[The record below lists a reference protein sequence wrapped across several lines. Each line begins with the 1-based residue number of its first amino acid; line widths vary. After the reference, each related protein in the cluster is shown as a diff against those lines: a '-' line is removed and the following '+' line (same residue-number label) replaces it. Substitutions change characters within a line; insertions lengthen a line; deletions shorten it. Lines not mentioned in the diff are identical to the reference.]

1 MDRILPK
8 TVAQSH
14 AETTRMARRLFTSPR
29 PRRMVL
35 PILAF
40 SAMESFLLVY
50 PAVDVLRIGLG
61 AVAIA
66 LPAYAAALLT
76 KPVALALGGRMYFR
90 RSFLLAFIGLILLG
104 AFQLVAVAYFTLLA
118 VLENRAYDVGITLNV
133 TLLGY
138 GVVLWVR
145 EVILSATSHS
155 KHLRSLPAA
164 ALHPVF
170 GLLGLAMWL
179 PFGLGE
185 AVLGLIVLAVFFLSA
200 VAYTE
205 IAKRP
210 LLRAFGADGFKLL
223 RSTLDVYGEMEDEG
237 VAELEEFFGSISVSA
252 RIRVAGLAF
261 RASTGIRALFLAP
274 TVHPGPMGVVSGS
287 DLPTKV
293 ARGLADL
300 TPNILVAHGPTT
312 HDENPATT
320 AEVAKVPDAV
330 RRFLG
335 RARFA
340 AQASVSCRRSFGR
353 AAILAQAFDE
363 TVLLVASFAPNPT
376 DDIDSA
382 TGHAA
387 VQEAKLAGAGDAIFV
402 DAHNCLEPGVGLT
415 LFGSEGSHEIIEAAR
430 AATEAALHAPRE
442 PLRVGYARRRDFCGP
457 DQGVGER
464 GIEALVVEVGGQR
477 TAYVLFDGNN
487 MVPGLRGAVRARIEG
502 LVQES
507 EALTTDNHSVNLTMD
522 GFNAVGAALDRE
534 VILANV
540 EAAVRDAVADLGPAE
555 VAAFSGDVSDFRV
568 FGPQTASRLTTSINA
583 TMAVLRPAL
592 YVTLSGAVAI
602 AALALVLLPP
612 LLP

>member
-1 MDRILPK
+1 MDRIMPK
-8 TVAQSH
+8 TVGESH

-40 SAMESFLLVY
+40 ALMEAFLLVY
-50 PAVDVLRIGLG
+50 PGVDPVRIGLG

-66 LPAYAAALLT
+66 VPAFAAALLT

-90 RSFLLAFIGLILLG
+90 RSFLLSFIGLILLG
-104 AFQLVAVAYFTLLA
+104 AFQIFAVALFSIVAVLGNASFDA
-118 VLENRAYDVGITLNV
+118 AITLNV
-133 TLLGY
+133 TILGY
-138 GVVLWVR
+138 GAILWVR

-155 KHLRSLPAA
+155 QHLRSLPAA
-164 ALHPVF
+164 ALHP
-170 GLLGLAMWL
+170 LLGLVGLALWI
-179 PFGLGE
+179 PFGLVE
-185 AVLGLIVLAVFFLSA
+185 FLLGLVVLAVFFFSA

-237 VAELEEFFGSISVSA
+237 VAELEDFFGSISVAA
-252 RIRVAGLAF
+252 RVRVAGFAF
-261 RASTGIRALFLAP
+261 RTSKGLRALFLAP
-274 TVHPGPMGVVSGS
+274 TVHPGPMGMVSGS
-287 DLPTKV
+287 DLPSKV
-293 ARGLADL
+293 ARGLEDL
-300 TPNILVAHGPTT
+300 TPNVLVAHGPTT

-320 AEVAKVPDAV
+320 AEVAKVTAAA
-330 RRFLG
+330 RRLLAE
-335 RARFA
+335 ARFA
-340 AQASVSCRRSFGR
+340 SRAGIACRSSFGR
-353 AAILAQAFDE
+353 AVALAQAFDD

-387 VQEAKLAGAGDAIFV
+387 VQEAKLAGAADAVFV

-415 LFGSEGSHEIIEAAR
+415 LFGSQGSHEIIQAAR
-430 AATEAALHAPRE
+430 AATEAALHAPRQ
-442 PLRVGYARRRDFCGP
+442 PVRAGYAQKCKICTP
-457 DQGVGER
+457 DQGIGAR

-487 MVPGLRGAVRARIEG
+487 MVPGMRDAVRARIAG

-522 GFNAVGAALDRE
+522 GFNAVGAVLDRE
-534 VILANV
+534 TILSNA
-540 EAAVRDAVADLGPAE
+540 EAAVRDAVANLEPAD
-555 VAAFSGDVSDFRV
+555 VAPFSGDVADFRI

-602 AALALVLLPP
+602 AALALVLLP
-612 LLP
+612 